1 MNTILQWLLLAVAVG
16 TGWALGRWRLRQ
28 QTPSAPIDDEG
39 RLRERLQ
46 FLFTNYSDEAIESFL
61 DSLEVNRE
69 TVNLHLS
76 IGAHFRDKGEVAR
89 ATLIHQNL
97 LARPE
102 LPSRYSAQVTYE
114 LALDY
119 LAAGLLD
126 RAEALLHELLGTRA
140 YGAKAAE
147 QLVLIYQR
155 ERDWEKAVEVAR
167 TLVEVNDTR
176 DVRKQLAHLLCEQ
189 ASDPNAPSMTLDPRE
204 LLERALGY
212 DSGCVR
218 ASLLLSDLARERG
231 NWREAQQLLLRVFEQ
246 NPAFGPEAVRRQ
258 VRLARDFGIERKLR
272 RRLYRIYKDHP
283 STTLLLCLV
292 EEEERFNSRD
302 QALYLLHG
310 ELQQRPSLRAL
321 LHLLEMEEGT
331 EPRRGT
337 TPYLV
342 HQVGQR
348 LLENKPAYQCT
359 RCGFGGQQLHWL
371 CPSCKNWETVEP
383 FQGVEGE

>member
-16 TGWALGRWRLRQ
+16 IGWALGRWRLRR
-28 QTPSAPIDDEG
+28 QTSPAPIDDED

-61 DSLEVNRE
+61 DSLEVNQE

-76 IGAHFRDKGEVAR
+76 IGAHFRDKGEVER

-102 LPSRYSAQVTYE
+102 LPGRYSSQVTYE

-126 RAEALLHELLGTRA
+126 RAEALLHELLGTRS
-140 YGAKAAE
+140 YGARAAE

-167 TLVEVNDTR
+167 TLVGISDTAEIR
-176 DVRKQLAHLLCEQ
+176 RQLAHLLCEQ
-189 ASDPNAPSMTLDPRE
+189 ASDQETVSRVPDPRE
-204 LLERALGY
+204 LLEQALSY
-212 DSGCVR
+212 DPGCVR
-218 ASLLLSDLARERG
+218 ASLLLADLARERG
-231 NWREAQQLLLRVFEQ
+231 NWREAQHLLLKVFDQ
-246 NPAFGPEAVRRQ
+246 NPAFGPEAVRRL
-258 VRLARDFGIERKLR
+258 VSLAREFGVERKLR
-272 RRLYRIYKDHP
+272 RRLHRIYRHHP
-283 STTLLLCLV
+283 STTLLLCLA

-321 LHLLEMEEGT
+321 MHLLEMEEGR
-331 EPRRGT
+331 EPRKGT
-337 TPYLV
+337 TPNLV
-342 HQVGQR
+342 RQVGQR
-348 LLENKPAYQCT
+348 LLENRPAYQCT

-383 FQGVEGE
+383 YQGVEGE

>member
-1 MNTILQWLLLAVAVG
+1 MNTVLHWLLLAVAVG
-16 TGWALGRWRLRQ
+16 IGWALGRWRLRQ
-28 QTPSAPIDDEG
+28 QTSSAPIDDED

-61 DSLEVNRE
+61 ESLEVNRE

-76 IGAHFRDKGEVAR
+76 IGAHFRDKGEVER

-102 LPSRYSAQVTYE
+102 LPGRHSSQVTYE
-114 LALDY
+114 LAVDY

-126 RAEALLHELLGTRA
+126 RAEALLQELLGTRA
-140 YGAKAAE
+140 YGARAAE

-167 TLVEVNDTR
+167 TLIEISDTR
-176 DVRKQLAHLLCEQ
+176 DGRKQLAHLLCEQ
-189 ASDPNAPSMTLDPRE
+189 ASDPNAASLTRDPKA
-204 LLERALGY
+204 LLEQALAY

-218 ASLLLSDLARERG
+218 ACLLLSDLARERSSL
-231 NWREAQQLLLRVFEQ
+231 REAQQLLLRVFEQ
-246 NPAFGPEAVRRQ
+246 NPAFGPEAVRRLVQ
-258 VRLARDFGIERKLR
+258 LARDFGIERKLR
-272 RRLYRIYKDHP
+272 RRLYRIYREHP
-283 STTLLLCLV
+283 SSTLLLCLV
-292 EEEERFNSRD
+292 EAEERFNSRD
-302 QALYLLHG
+302 RALHLLHD

-348 LLENKPAYQCT
+348 LLENKPTYQCI

>member
-16 TGWALGRWRLRQ
+16 IGWALGRWRLYRQ
-28 QTPSAPIDDEG
+28 ASPAPIDDED

-76 IGAHFRDKGEVAR
+76 IGAHFRDKGEVER

-102 LPSRYSAQVTYE
+102 LPSRYSPQVTFE

-126 RAEALLHELLGTRA
+126 RAEALLQELLGTRS
-140 YGAKAAE
+140 YGSRAAE

-155 ERDWEKAVEVAR
+155 ERDWQKAVEVAR
-167 TLVEVNDTR
+167 TLVGINDTPEI
-176 DVRKQLAHLLCEQ
+176 RKQLAHLLCEQ
-189 ASDPNAPSMTLDPRE
+189 ASGQGAVSMTPDPRE
-204 LLERALGY
+204 LLQQALFH
-212 DSGCVR
+212 DPSCVR
-218 ASLLLSDLARERG
+218 ASLLLADLARERG
-231 NWREAQQLLLRVFEQ
+231 SWREAQQLLVKVFDQ
-246 NPAFGPEAVRRQ
+246 NAAFGPEAVRRL
-258 VRLARDFGIERKLR
+258 VRLAHEFSTWRKLR
-272 RRLYRIYKDHP
+272 KRLYRIYRDHP
-283 STTLLLCLV
+283 STTLLLCLA

-302 QALYLLHG
+302 QALRLLRG

-321 LHLLEMEEGT
+321 LYLLEMEEGPDPAT
-331 EPRRGT
+331 GT
-337 TPYLV
+337 TSNLV
-342 HQVGQR
+342 RQVGQR
-348 LLENKPAYQCT
+348 LLENRPAYQCT

-383 FQGVEGE
+383 YKGVEGE

>member
-16 TGWALGRWRLRQ
+16 TGWALGRWRLSREAS
-28 QTPSAPIDDEG
+28 TASIDDEDQ
-39 RLRERLQ
+39 LRERLQ

-76 IGAHFRDKGEVAR
+76 IGAHFRDKGEVER

-102 LPSRYSAQVTYE
+102 LPGRYSSQVTYE

-126 RAEALLHELLGTRA
+126 RAEALLHELLGTRS
-140 YGAKAAE
+140 YGARAAE
-147 QLVLIYQR
+147 RLVLLYQR

-167 TLVEVNDTR
+167 TLVGINDTSEI
-176 DVRKQLAHLLCEQ
+176 RKQLAHLLCEQ
-189 ASDPNAPSMTLDPRE
+189 ASGQGGGGVNLDPRP
-204 LLERALGY
+204 LLEQALSY
-212 DSGCVR
+212 DGGCVR
-218 ASLLLSDLARERG
+218 ASLLLADLAQERG
-231 NWREAQQLLLRVFEQ
+231 NWREAQQLLLKVFDQ
-246 NPAFGPEAVRRQ
+246 NPAFGPEAVRRL
-258 VRLARDFGIERKLR
+258 VRLAREVGIERKLR
-272 RRLYRIYKDHP
+272 RRLYRIYRDHP

-292 EEEERFNSRD
+292 EEEQRFKSRG
-302 QALYLLHG
+302 QALELLHG
-310 ELQQRPSLRAL
+310 ELQQRPSLRGL
-321 LHLLEMEEGT
+321 LYLLEMEEG
-331 EPRRGT
+331 EDPKQGT
-337 TPYLV
+337 TPDLV
-342 HQVGQR
+342 RQVGQR
-348 LLENKPAYQCT
+348 LLEKRPAYQCT

-383 FQGVEGE
+383 YQGVEGE

>member
-16 TGWALGRWRLRQ
+16 IGWALGRWRLRRQ
-28 QTPSAPIDDEG
+28 ASPAPIDDED

-76 IGAHFRDKGEVAR
+76 IGAHFRDRGEVER

-102 LPSRYSAQVTYE
+102 LPGRYSSQVTYE

-126 RAEALLHELLGTRA
+126 RAEALLHELLGTRS
-140 YGAKAAE
+140 YGARAAE

-167 TLVEVNDTR
+167 TLVGISDTR
-176 DVRKQLAHLLCEQ
+176 EIRKQLAHLLCEQ
-189 ASDPNAPSMTLDPRE
+189 ASDQGAVSRVPDPRE
-204 LLERALGY
+204 LLEQALAH

-218 ASLLLSDLARERG
+218 ASLLLADLARERG
-231 NWREAQQLLLRVFEQ
+231 NWREAQQLLFKVFDQ
-246 NPAFGPEAVRRQ
+246 NPAFGPEAVRRL
-258 VRLARDFGIERKLR
+258 VSLAREFGVERKLR
-272 RRLYRIYKDHP
+272 RRLHRIYRDHP
-283 STTLLLCLV
+283 STTLLLCLA

-302 QALYLLHG
+302 HALYLLHG

-321 LHLLEMEEGT
+321 MHLLEMEEGQ
-331 EPRRGT
+331 EPRKGT
-337 TPYLV
+337 TPNLV
-342 HQVGQR
+342 RQVGQR
-348 LLENKPAYQCT
+348 LLENRPAYQCI

-383 FQGVEGE
+383 YQGVEGE

>member
-16 TGWALGRWRLRQ
+16 IGWALGRWRLRQ
-28 QTPSAPIDDEG
+28 QASSAPIDDED

-76 IGAHFRDKGEVAR
+76 IGAHFRDKGEVER

-102 LPSRYSAQVTYE
+102 LPGRYSSQVTYE
-114 LALDY
+114 LAVDY

-140 YGAKAAE
+140 YGAQAAE

-167 TLVEVNDTR
+167 TLVEISDTR

-189 ASDPNAPSMTLDPRE
+189 ASDANNASLTLDPKE
-204 LLERALGY
+204 LLEQALAY

-218 ASLLLSDLARERG
+218 ACLLLSDLARERG

-246 NPAFGPEAVRRQ
+246 NPAFGPEAVRRL

-272 RRLYRIYKDHP
+272 RRLYRIYRDHP
-283 STTLLLCLV
+283 STTLLLCLA

-302 QALYLLHG
+302 RALYLLHE

-342 HQVGQR
+342 HQVGR
-348 LLENKPAYQCT
+348 HLLENKPAYQCN